1 MKIPSPKY
9 LKKRAANRLAYAK
22 EPEKIMLVYAGIT
35 LLSSLLV
42 TAVRYYLSTQISH
55 AGGLQNL
62 NTRSMLSTADTILPI
77 LQSLMLMCL
86 ELGFAGAMLRIARR
100 QYASP
105 MSLKAGLERF
115 WVLLR
120 SKLLI
125 GLLYA
130 ASLLAALYF
139 SVMIF
144 QLSPLSNQ
152 MNAVLAPLVEQY
164 GYSTEAILNA
174 EGTADALLSAMTPV
188 LFIYIVMALVLFLP
202 VFYRYRFV
210 DYILIE
216 RPQFGASAAMHTSRM
231 LMRGN
236 FLPML
241 KLDLSFWWFY
251 GLEILA
257 SCLAYADLILG
268 MFGITFPLP
277 ENVIFFGTFLLY
289 LLAEF
294 AILYFLKMKVS
305 VTYAAAYDSLCPQE
319 KPQDGVVLGNIF
331 QQ

>member
-9 LKKRAANRLAYAK
+9 LKKRAANRLTYAK
-22 EPEKIMLVYAGIT
+22 EPEKIILVYAAIT

-42 TAVRYYLSTQISH
+42 TGVRYYLSGQIAH
-55 AGGLQNL
+55 TGGLQNMG
-62 NTRSMLSTADTILPI
+62 TRSILSTADTILPI

-86 ELGFAGAMLRIARR
+86 ELGFTGAMLRIARR

-105 MSLKAGLERF
+105 MTLKAGLERF

-120 SKLLI
+120 SRLLI
-125 GLLYA
+125 GLLYV

-139 SVMIF
+139 SIMLF
-144 QLSPLSNQ
+144 LLSPLSNR
-152 MNAVLAPLVEQY
+152 MNAVIAPMVEQY
-164 GYSTEAILNA
+164 GYSTEAILSA
-174 EGTADALLSAMTPV
+174 EGAADALFATMTPV
-188 LFIYIVMALVLFLP
+188 FFIYIILALILFLP

-210 DYILIE
+210 NYILIE

-236 FLPML
+236 FLNML

-251 GLEILA
+251 VLEALA
-257 SCLAYADLILG
+257 ACLAYSDLILAN
-268 MFGITFPLP
+268 FGFSLPLP
-277 ENVIFFGTFLLY
+277 ETVVFFGTFLLY

-294 AILYFLKMKVS
+294 AILYFLKIKVS
-305 VTYAAAYDSLCPQE
+305 LTYAAAYDSLCPQE
-319 KPQDGVVLGNIF
+319 KLQEGVVLGNIF